1 MSRSMIFVA
10 VLTVTLALAVESAS
24 ARDSGIQFSPDGKR
38 VFVSKDVGPER
49 WAITLNV
56 DDGTVSGNVFQPNGG
71 PASFVFCNPGSGPNL
86 FTCFGADPCPA
97 APCQDEFVPIAAG
110 EVALP
115 AGFFDLPSAATASA
129 AVSSAAEPLI
139 ASSRESGLQFSPD
152 GTSIFVSKDVHTE
165 RWAITKNEDGSVSG
179 NVFRPEGPAFIL
191 CTPAV
196 VANTFNCFGAD
207 ACTAAPCTDQFH
219 QIGDGPVALPPD
231 FFVPADAIVGAAD
244 ISDDVTEVLDVG
256 IGVVPSAL
264 TSAATTVGVPEPC
277 RDGGTITRSA
287 VSADIV
293 YNECQINHLVCSG
306 AVRRSASGLMG
317 SLDCQQAEL
326 RKNLTLS
333 LDLTIGSTRAGPTLD
348 GSIEATL
355 TKTGTTAFGFRY
367 QRVVLTRS
375 SQFHTFTGGMMTIE
389 NPNLFFGGFFTQ
401 IDQEFDG
408 SQFILIRKFFPKGDG
423 TIQVLVL
430 KLDVT
435 TGKLTAN

>member
-1 MSRSMIFVA
+1 MTRSMMCFA
-10 VLTVTLALAVESAS
+10 VLTITLALAVENAS

-38 VFVSKDVGPER
+38 VFVSKDVGAER

-56 DDGTVSGNVFQPNGG
+56 DDGTVSGNVYQPNGG
-71 PASFVFCNPGSGPNL
+71 PAAFVFCNPGSGPNL
-86 FTCFGADPCPA
+86 YTCFGADACPA
-97 APCQDEFVPIAAG
+97 APCQDEFVPITEG

-129 AVSSAAEPLI
+129 AAPSAAEPLI

-152 GTSIFVSKDVHTE
+152 GTRIFVSKDVHTE

-191 CTPAV
+191 CTPAI

-207 ACTAAPCTDQFH
+207 ACTVAPCTDQFH

-231 FFVPADAIVGAAD
+231 FFVPADAVVGAANV
-244 ISDDVTEVLDVG
+244 SDDVTEVLDVG
-256 IGVVPSAL
+256 IGVVPSAA
-264 TSAATTVGVPEPC
+264 TSAATAGGPEPC
-277 RDGGTITRSA
+277 PDGGTITRSA
-287 VSADIV
+287 LSADVV
-293 YNECQINHLVCSG
+293 YDQCQINHLVCSG
-306 AVRRSASGLMG
+306 AVQRNASGLVG
-317 SLDCQQAEL
+317 SLDCNQDEL

-333 LDLTIGSTRAGPTLD
+333 LDLTIGSTTAGPTLD

-355 TKTGTTAFGFRY
+355 TKTGASAFALQY
-367 QRVVLTRS
+367 QRVVLIRS
-375 SQFHTFTGGMMTIE
+375 PQFHTFTGGTMTIE

-408 SQFILIRKFFPKGDG
+408 SQFILIRKFFPKADG

-430 KLDVT
+430 RLDVT